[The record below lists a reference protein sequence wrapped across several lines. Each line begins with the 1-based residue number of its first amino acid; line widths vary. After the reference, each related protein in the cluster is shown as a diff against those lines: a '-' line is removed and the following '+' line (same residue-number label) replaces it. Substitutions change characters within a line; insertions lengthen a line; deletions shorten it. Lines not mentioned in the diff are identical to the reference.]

1 MFEST
6 ISRVQNRLAIRAGA
20 AWLACAAALMPAA
33 VAAGD
38 RAASNPVELG
48 RRIYEEGILPSGTT
62 LQGQRFDGSP
72 VEGIEAACVQCHRRS
87 GMGSKEGDTPAP
99 PVTGNFLFGQAR
111 QSVVLS
117 DPRSPKNVIQSH
129 MPYTDAAL
137 AKTLTQGIDNQGKT
151 LNPLMPRYALDA
163 PSMKALTAY
172 LRQLSIAYSPGVT
185 DSSVRFATV
194 ITPGVD
200 PEKRDIML
208 KMMQTAFRQRN
219 ASHSLKGKTT
229 RAQVQEDRRSMRKW
243 ELVVWEL
250 EGPAETWNQQLEER
264 YRKEPPFAM
273 ISGLAA
279 GTWAPVHAFCQREK
293 IPCLFPS
300 VDLPVASGDFYSL
313 YFSGGVALEAAALA
327 KYLLESKDQRPQRLV
342 QLHGGDEVSQSVA
355 RILHQAMT
363 QAGIPVEERLW
374 EGGQTAPRQSPL
386 EGIDSQD
393 TVVFWLSA
401 SDLKSLAKATPKL
414 PSSAHYF
421 SGTLT
426 GGDPLRIPGEW
437 QRPPARL
444 VSPYETGI
452 QRQRNTRLLHQW
464 LRSFRYPLVDEVF
477 QSEVFFNLVFLS
489 DITMH
494 MLENYYRDYLVE
506 RVEDMLGQ
514 SPNVTVYPRLSLG
527 QHQRF
532 ASKGAYIWRAFEGK
546 PTVGPEW
553 VVP

>member
-6 ISRVQNRLAIRAGA
+6 ISRGQNRLAIRARA
-20 AWLACAAALMPAA
+20 AWLVCAAALIPAA

-38 RAASNPVELG
+38 RAPSNLVERG
-48 RRIYEEGILPSGTT
+48 RRIYEEGIQPSGAA

-72 VEGIEAACVQCHRRS
+72 VAGIEAACVQCHRRS

-99 PVTGNFLFGQAR
+99 PVTGKFLFGQAR
-111 QSVVLS
+111 QSVALS

-129 MPYTDAAL
+129 TPYTDAAL

-151 LNPLMPRYALDA
+151 LNALMPRYTLDA
-163 PSMKALTAY
+163 PSMKALAAY

-194 ITPGVD
+194 ITPGFD
-200 PEKRDIML
+200 PQKRDVML
-208 KMMQTAFRQRN
+208 QMMQTAFRQRN

-250 EGPAETWNQQLEER
+250 QGPAETWDQQLEER
-264 YRKEPPFAM
+264 YRKEPAFAM
-273 ISGLAA
+273 ISGFAG
-279 GTWAPVHAFCQREK
+279 GTWAPVHTFCQREK

-300 VDLPVASGDFYSL
+300 VDLPVANDDFYSL

-327 KYLLESKDQRPQRLV
+327 KYLLESKDQRPQRLL
-342 QLHGGDEVSQSVA
+342 QLHGDDEVSRGAA
-355 RILHQAMT
+355 RILHQAMS
-363 QAGIPVEERLW
+363 QAGILVEERLW
-374 EGGQTAPRQSPL
+374 GKGEMALMQSPL
-386 EGIDSQD
+386 AGVGGQD
-393 TVVFWLSA
+393 TVVFWLRA
-401 SDLKSLAKATPKL
+401 ADLNSLAKATPKL
-414 PSSAHYF
+414 ASSAHYF

-437 QRPPARL
+437 QRPTACL

-452 QRQRNTRLLHQW
+452 QRQRNSRLLHQW

-532 ASKGAYIWRAFEGK
+532 ASKGAYIWRAFESK
-546 PTVGPEW
+546 SKVGPEW
-553 VVP
+553 IVP